1 MKKIIL
7 TIGILSSLMIS
18 KESFAQLNIKETAKD
33 SVVWQNED
41 TYKTIP
47 KLIHFYENLD
57 NYTFYYQNEKY
68 SSITDIDYISFNDL
82 STTIQYF
89 ELLKDVVT
97 NDKDYNIEL
106 NDTQWIIEK
115 SGSRVFIFSSYTY
128 FYLSEKQIDS
138 ILLTIKNK

>member
-18 KESFAQLNIKETAKD
+18 KQSFAQLTIKESAKD
-33 SVVWQNED
+33 SVVWQNGGK
-41 TYKTIP
+41 YNAIP
-47 KLIHFYENLD
+47 KLVHFYGNLD
-57 NYTFYYQNEKY
+57 DYTLYYQNAKY

-89 ELLKDVVT
+89 ELLNDVVT
-97 NDKDYNIEL
+97 NDKEYDIEL
-106 NDTQWIIEK
+106 NDTQWLIKK
-115 SGSRVFIFSSYTY
+115 SGSSVVMFSSYTY

-138 ILLTIKNK
+138 ILETIKNK

>member
-18 KESFAQLNIKETAKD
+18 KESFSQLNIKETAKD

-57 NYTFYYQNEKY
+57 YYTFYYQNAKY

-106 NDTQWIIEK
+106 NDT
-115 SGSRVFIFSSYTY
+115 R
-128 FYLSEKQIDS
+128 SES
-138 ILLTIKNK
+138 VV